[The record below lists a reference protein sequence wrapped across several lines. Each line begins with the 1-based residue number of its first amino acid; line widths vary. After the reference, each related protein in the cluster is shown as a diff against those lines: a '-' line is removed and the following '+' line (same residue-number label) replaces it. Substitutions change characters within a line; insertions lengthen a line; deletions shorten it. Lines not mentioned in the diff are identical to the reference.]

1 MGKDTGVSRSKVP
14 PANFDMKTAD
24 FPYVQDDRL
33 GGNLHDIVNGTHA
46 AGHVHQLDVRLALG
60 GGVAQGGHPHAVE
73 LPGLALLIDHGF
85 FRNQPGDARVRLD
98 DGQKGLHLQ

>member
-33 GGNLHDIVNGTHA
+33 DSSGGIEIVMNVSLLLSSCQSLSVSYLFEYFPQDNKALYAGTHPDES
-46 AGHVHQLDVRLALG
+46 VFRL
-60 GGVAQGGHPHAVE
+60 
-73 LPGLALLIDHGF
+73 
-85 FRNQPGDARVRLD
+85 
-98 DGQKGLHLQ
+98 